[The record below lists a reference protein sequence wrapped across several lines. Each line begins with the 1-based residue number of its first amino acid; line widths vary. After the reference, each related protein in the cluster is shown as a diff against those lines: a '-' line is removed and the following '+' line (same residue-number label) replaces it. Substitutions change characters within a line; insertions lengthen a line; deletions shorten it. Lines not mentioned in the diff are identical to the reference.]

1 MRIKFTRDYA
11 VKAEGGEKYAAGQE
25 VEVSEASARHFINRR
40 AAEEVKDKPPAK
52 AAAKTDPKTEAEPT
66 KK

>member
-11 VKAEGGEKYAAGQE
+11 VKAEGGEKYTAGQE
-25 VEVSEASARHFINRR
+25 AEVSEASARHFINRR
-40 AAEEVKDKPPAK
+40 AAEEVKDKPAAKAPAK
-52 AAAKTDPKTEAEPT
+52 AETDPT